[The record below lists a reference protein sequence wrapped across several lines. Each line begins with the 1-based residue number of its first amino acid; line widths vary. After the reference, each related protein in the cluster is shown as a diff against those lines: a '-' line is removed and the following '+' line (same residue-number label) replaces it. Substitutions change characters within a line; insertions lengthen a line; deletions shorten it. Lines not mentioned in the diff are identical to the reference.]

1 MFVAAVQPFES
12 QQHCNAC
19 GLITPW
25 LRVESLQYEPILLVR
40 GSIFNQVMVVNCRQH
55 QSALALAKQACHAYT
70 LHIRLLAAACSLSGT
85 LSPYMGTVNN
95 LVNIRLGNN
104 SLRGTIPG
112 NVTTNS
118 QMLLLELQDNPLLY
132 GTLPDVS

>member
-1 MFVAAVQPFES
+1 M
-12 QQHCNAC
+12 
-19 GLITPW
+19 
-25 LRVESLQYEPILLVR
+25 
-40 GSIFNQVMVVNCRQH
+40 
-55 QSALALAKQACHAYT
+55 
-70 LHIRLLAAACSLSGT
+70 SGT